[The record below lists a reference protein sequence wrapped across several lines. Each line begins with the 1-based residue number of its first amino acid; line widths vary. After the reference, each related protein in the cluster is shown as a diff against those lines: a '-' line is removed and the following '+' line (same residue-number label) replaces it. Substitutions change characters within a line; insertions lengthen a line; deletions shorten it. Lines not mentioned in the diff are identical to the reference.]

1 MFLTFDDVS
10 GGLVAAELPVPE
22 AGILALVPRPKEPAA
37 LGVSGAVLCVDTCA
51 P

>member
-1 MFLTFDDVS
+1 MFFTFHDVS

-22 AGILALVPRPKEPAA
+22 AGILALVPRTKEPAA